1 MLTWC
6 NRARLEN
13 KEPRMAKGKVTT
25 DHNHIRRWA
34 EERGA
39 VPATVKATES
49 DGDPGLLRLD
59 FPPRDESLEPVEWDD
74 FFKKFDEKALA
85 FLYQDKTAAGRKSR
99 FHKFINRS

>member
-1 MLTWC
+1 
-6 NRARLEN
+6 
-13 KEPRMAKGKVTT
+13 MAKGKVTT

-39 VPATVKATES
+39 VPSTVKATKSE
-49 DGDPGLLRLD
+49 GDAGLLRLD

-74 FFKKFDEKALA
+74 FFEKFDREGLA

>member
-1 MLTWC
+1 
-6 NRARLEN
+6 
-13 KEPRMAKGKVTT
+13 MAKGKVTT

-39 VPATVKATES
+39 VPTTVKATQS
-49 DGDPGLLRLD
+49 KGDPGLLRLD

-74 FFKKFDEKALA
+74 FFEKFEQEGLA

-99 FHKFINRS
+99 FHKFVNRA

>member
-1 MLTWC
+1 
-6 NRARLEN
+6 
-13 KEPRMAKGKVTT
+13 MAKGKITT

-39 VPATVKATES
+39 VPATVKATKSE
-49 DGDPGLLRLD
+49 GDAGLLRLD
-59 FPPRDESLEPVEWDD
+59 FPPRDEALEPVEWDD
-74 FFKKFDEKALA
+74 FFEKFEQEGLA